1 MYAHCKHDVC
11 TVCMMI
17 TRCILYLE
25 VPSAKIKLFTDKEVT
40 NWINNKLKNRKYH
53 EVLTLTLEEFDEQK
67 QNKKKRQD
75 EAAKKQRKKGPEPKA
90 GKEGVLHF
98 YIQHANSVHTA
109 CIQRADAYTNVVEFL
124 SVDPYKRKL
133 SHADY
138 KRCATLKNVYEAV
151 AVQCGMY
158 DSMEFEA
165 TKAYVTENGN
175 FTIVPVSIYSMPTA

>member
-1 MYAHCKHDVC
+1 MLNCKLYERC
-11 TVCMMI
+11 MRAVCMMI

-25 VPSAKIKLFTDKEVT
+25 APNAKIKLFTDKEVT
-40 NWINNKLKNRKYH
+40 NWINNKLKDRKYH
-53 EVLTLTLEEFDEQK
+53 EVLTLTLEEFDEQE
-67 QNKKKRQD
+67 QNKKKR
-75 EAAKKQRKKGPEPKA
+75 EEEVVKKQPKKGPEPKA
-90 GKEGVLHF
+90 GEEGECYTF
-98 YIQHANSVHTA
+98 IYSMPTA
-109 CIQRADAYTNVVEFL
+109 CIQRADANTNVGEFL
-124 SVDPYKRKL
+124 LVDPYKCKL
-133 SHADY
+133 SPADY

>member
-1 MYAHCKHDVC
+1 MMYVRCMHDGN
-11 TVCMMI
+11 TLH
-17 TRCILYLE
+17 LYLE
-25 VPSAKIKLFTDKEVT
+25 APNAKIKLFTDKEVT
-40 NWINNKLKNRKYH
+40 NWINNKLKDRKYH

-67 QNKKKRQD
+67 QNKKKKQE
-75 EAAKKQRKKGPEPKA
+75 EAAKTQPKKGPEPKA
-90 GKEGVLHF
+90 GEEGVLHF
-98 YIQHANSVHTA
+98 FIQRANSVHTV
-109 CIQRADAYTNVVEFL
+109 CYTNVTYFL

-133 SHADY
+133 SPADY
-138 KRCATLKNVYEAV
+138 KRCATLRNVYEAV